1 MNIIQ
6 IYKKFPD
13 QKACIAHLEQVRWN
27 GVPICPYC
35 KSKKQTPAPKE
46 NRYHCN
52 TCNTTYSVT
61 VGTIFHKTK
70 CDLQKWFLAI
80 TLVLNAKKGISARQL
95 ARDIEVTKDT
105 AWYMIMRIRKAFT
118 EYGDLLEGIIEAD
131 ETYIGG
137 KNKNRHSDK
146 KTEGG
151 QGRGGDDKT
160 PVIGL
165 VQRDGKIVAQKAK
178 NVTKR
183 TLHAFINEN
192 VKKGS
197 KIMTDEWASYNGLSA
212 KFSHMV
218 VSHGKGEYVQG
229 ECHTN
234 TMENFW
240 SILKRGIIGQ
250 YHQVSRKHLNAYISE
265 FVFRHNHR
273 DNAEIFNLTLLNAV
287 SYDRVSKWSI

>member
-13 QKACIAHLEQVRWN
+13 QKACIAHLEKARWN
-27 GVPICPYC
+27 NEPVCPYC
-35 KSKKQTPAPKE
+35 KSKKQTPALKE
-46 NRYHCN
+46 SRYHCN
-52 TCNTTYSVT
+52 TCNTSYSVT
-61 VGTIFHKTK
+61 VATIFHKTK
-70 CDLQKWFLAI
+70 VDLQKWFLAI

-118 EYGDLLEGIIEAD
+118 EYGDLLEGIVEAD

-151 QGRGGDDKT
+151 QGRSSQDKT

-165 VQRDGKIVAQKAK
+165 IQRDGKIVAKK
-178 NVTKR
+178 SKDVTKK
-183 TLHAFINEN
+183 TLHGFINAN

-197 KIMTDEWASYNGLSA
+197 QIMTDEWHSYNGLSE
-212 KFSHMV
+212 KFTHMV
-218 VSHGKGEYVQG
+218 VSHAKGEYVKG
-229 ECHTN
+229 DCHTN

-273 DNAEIFNLTLLNAV
+273 DNIDIFQLTILNAV
-287 SYDRVSKWSI
+287 K

>member
-13 QKACIAHLEQVRWN
+13 QKACIDHLELVRWN
-27 GVPICPYC
+27 NVPTCPYC
-35 KSKKQTPAPKE
+35 KSTKQTPAKDSH
-46 NRYHCN
+46 RYHCN
-52 TCNTTYSVT
+52 SCNTSYSVT

-70 CDLQKWFLAI
+70 ADLQKWFLAI

-105 AWYMIMRIRKAFT
+105 AWYMIMRIRKAFV

-137 KNKNRHSDK
+137 KNKNRHNDK

-151 QGRGGDDKT
+151 QGRSAQDKT
-160 PVIGL
+160 PVIGV
-165 VQRDGKIVAQKAK
+165 VQRDGKVIAQKSK
-178 NVTKR
+178 DVTKKS
-183 TLHAFINEN
+183 LHKFINAN

-197 KIMTDEWASYNGLSA
+197 QIMTDEWRSYNGLSE
-212 KFSHMV
+212 KFAHLV
-218 VSHGKGEYVQG
+218 VSHGQGEYVKG

-250 YHQVSRKHLNAYISE
+250 YHQVTRKHLNAYVAE
-265 FVFRHNHR
+265 FCFRHNNR
-273 DNAEIFNLTLLNAV
+273 SNDNVFSLTIFNAV
-287 SYDRVSKWSI
+287 NL